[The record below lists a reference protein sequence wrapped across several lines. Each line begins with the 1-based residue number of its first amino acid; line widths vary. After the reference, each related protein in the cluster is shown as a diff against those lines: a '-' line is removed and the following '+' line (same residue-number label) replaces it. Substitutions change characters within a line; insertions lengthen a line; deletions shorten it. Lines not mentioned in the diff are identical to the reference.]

1 MRARLLSSCIAI
13 IIGVVLALSV
23 QGITDLAAR
32 YASPSTQENCREFPE
47 TGKKVCGRFLTYWQ
61 DHGGLAQQGYP
72 ISGEFMEKSQLD
84 GQTYRVQYFERAVFE
99 YHPENR
105 PPYDVLLSQL
115 GTFEFKQKYPQGEPA
130 NALPTPTGD
139 PYAML
144 RQRPVQL
151 PTVGPSGSSCPAAA
165 GKVVAPAF
173 GAALGNGPVYPVGL
187 GTEGTTSIGGN
198 LEEGGWI
205 YVKVLWISDL
215 SRYNG
220 PLLVRGGRIDSPG
233 ELRFGSGPNPSTEL
247 HLDPSQGTNSAPG
260 WQDWP
265 TYTRLRAPGCYAYQV
280 DGLTFTQVIP
290 FQAVYSTH
298 P

>member
-1 MRARLLSSCIAI
+1 MLARSLATCIAI
-13 IIGVVLALSV
+13 IVGAALALGML
-23 QGITDLAAR
+23 GITDMAAR
-32 YASPSTQENCREFPE
+32 YGTPSRQANCRDFPE
-47 TGKKVCGRFLTYWQ
+47 TGKRVCGKFLAYWQ

-84 GQTYRVQYFERAVFE
+84 GQTYMVQYFERAVFE
-99 YHPENR
+99 LHPENR

-115 GTFEFKQKYPQGEPA
+115 GTFQFKKKYPQGEPGS
-130 NALPTPTGD
+130 ALPTPIGD
-139 PYAML
+139 PYATL
-144 RQRPVQL
+144 RQRPLHL
-151 PTVGPSGSSCPAAA
+151 PIVGPSGICPAGT

-187 GTEGTTSIGGN
+187 GSGGTTAIGGN

-220 PLLVRGGRIDSPG
+220 PVLVRGGRIDSPG
-233 ELRFGSGPNPSTEL
+233 ELRFGSGPNPSSEL
-247 HLDPSQGTNSAPG
+247 QLDPSQGTNSAPG

-265 TYTRLRAPGCYAYQV
+265 TYARLRGPGCYAFQV

>member
-1 MRARLLSSCIAI
+1 MLARSLSTCIVI
-13 IIGVVLALSV
+13 IAAVALAASMP
-23 QGITDLAAR
+23 GSTNLAAR
-32 YASPSTQENCREFPE
+32 YAPPLTQADCREFPE
-47 TGKKVCGRFLTYWQ
+47 TGKRVCARFLTYWQ
-61 DHGGLAQQGYP
+61 EHGGLAQQGYP

-99 YHPENR
+99 LHPENQ

-115 GTFEFKQKYPQGEPA
+115 GTFQFKQKYPQGEPVSA
-130 NALPTPTGD
+130 PPTPTGD
-139 PYAML
+139 PYATL
-144 RQRPVQL
+144 RQRPLQL
-151 PTVGPSGSSCPAAA
+151 PTVGPSAPCPAVT

-187 GTEGTTSIGGN
+187 GTEGITAIGGN

-220 PLLVRGGRIDSPG
+220 PVLVRGGRIDSPG

-247 HLDPSQGTNSAPG
+247 QLDPSQGTNSAPG

-265 TYTRLRAPGCYAYQV
+265 TYTRLRAPGCYA
-280 DGLTFTQVIP
+280 
-290 FQAVYSTH
+290 FQ
-298 P
+298 

>member
-1 MRARLLSSCIAI
+1 MLARLLSTCVAI

-23 QGITDLAAR
+23 QSGMDLAAR
-32 YASPSTQENCREFPE
+32 YATPSMQANCREFPE
-47 TGKKVCGRFLTYWQ
+47 TGKRVCGRFLAYWQ
-61 DHGGLAQQGYP
+61 EHGGLAQQGYP
-72 ISGEFMEKSQLD
+72 ISGEFMETNQLD

-99 YHPENR
+99 LHPENR

-115 GTFEFKQKYPQGEPA
+115 GTFQFKQKYPQGEPA
-130 NALPTPTGD
+130 NALPTTPGD
-139 PYAML
+139 PHTTL

-151 PTVGPSGSSCPAAA
+151 PTVEPSGPCPTSA
-165 GKVVAPAF
+165 GKIVAPAF
-173 GAALGNGPVYPVGL
+173 GAALGNGPVYPVGF

-220 PLLVRGGRIDSPG
+220 PVLVRGGRIDSPG
-233 ELRFGSGPNPSTEL
+233 ELRFGPGPNPSTEL
-247 HLDPSQGTNSAPG
+247 QLDPAQGTSSAPG

-265 TYTRLRAPGCYAYQV
+265 TYTRLRAPGCYAFQV

>member
-1 MRARLLSSCIAI
+1 MLARTLSTCIAFVV
-13 IIGVVLALSV
+13 GVALALSIS
-23 QGITDLAAR
+23 GNTDLSAR
-32 YASPSTQENCREFPE
+32 YVPPSSQAKCLEFPE
-47 TGKKVCGRFLTYWQ
+47 TGKIVCGRFLAYWQ
-61 DHGGLAQQGYP
+61 EHGGLAQQGYP

-84 GQTYRVQYFERAVFE
+84 GQVYMVQYFERAVFE
-99 YHPENR
+99 FHPENR

-115 GTFEFKQKYPQGEPA
+115 GTFQFKQRYPQGEPGS
-130 NALPTPTGD
+130 ALPTPTGD
-139 PYAML
+139 PYATL
-144 RQRPVQL
+144 RRRPLQL
-151 PTVGPSGSSCPAAA
+151 PTLRPNELCPAVA

-187 GTEGTTSIGGN
+187 GSEGITSIGGN

-220 PLLVRGGRIDSPG
+220 PVLVRGGRIDSPG
-233 ELRFGSGPNPSTEL
+233 ELRFGSGPNPSSEL
-247 HLDPSQGTNSAPG
+247 QLDPSQGTGSAPG

-265 TYTRLRAPGCYAYQV
+265 TYTRLRAPGCYAFQV
-280 DGLTFTQVIP
+280 DGLTFSEVIP

>member
-1 MRARLLSSCIAI
+1 MLARLLPTCTAI
-13 IIGVVLALSV
+13 IIGVVVSLTIP
-23 QGITDLAAR
+23 GITDLAVR
-32 YASPSTQENCREFPE
+32 YASPPTQADCREFPE
-47 TGKKVCGRFLTYWQ
+47 TGKRVCGRFLTYWQ
-61 DHGGLAQQGYP
+61 EHGGLAQQGYP

-99 YHPENR
+99 LHPENR

-115 GTFEFKQKYPQGEPA
+115 GTFQFKQKYPQGEPVS
-130 NALPTPTGD
+130 ALPTPTGD
-139 PYAML
+139 PYDML
-144 RQRPVQL
+144 RQRPLQL
-151 PTVGPSGSSCPAAA
+151 PTVVPSAPCPAAT

-173 GAALGNGPVYPVGL
+173 GAALGNGPIYPVGL
-187 GTEGTTSIGGN
+187 GIEGTTSIGGN

-220 PLLVRGGRIDSPG
+220 PVLVRGGRIDISG

-247 HLDPSQGTNSAPG
+247 QLDPAEGTNSARG

-265 TYTRLRAPGCYAYQV
+265 TYTRLRAPGCYAFQV
-280 DGLTFTQVIP
+280 DGITFTQVTP
-290 FQAVYSTH
+290 FQAVHSTH

>member
-1 MRARLLSSCIAI
+1 MLARSLSTCIAI
-13 IIGVVLALSV
+13 IIGVALALSM
-23 QGITDLAAR
+23 QGITDMAAR
-32 YASPSTQENCREFPE
+32 YAAPSTQANCREFPE
-47 TGKKVCGRFLTYWQ
+47 TGKRVCGRFLTYWQ
-61 DHGGLAQQGYP
+61 GHGGLAQQGYP
-72 ISGEFMEKSQLD
+72 ISGEFVEKSQLD
-84 GQTYRVQYFERAVFE
+84 GQTYMVQYFERAVFE
-99 YHPENR
+99 LHPENR

-115 GTFEFKQKYPQGEPA
+115 GTFQFKQRYPQGEPA
-130 NALPTPTGD
+130 TPLPTPTGD
-139 PYAML
+139 PYATL
-144 RQRPVQL
+144 RGRPLQL
-151 PTVGPSGSSCPAAA
+151 PTIGPSAPCPVTT

-187 GTEGTTSIGGN
+187 GSEGTTSIGGN

-205 YVKVLWISDL
+205 FVKVLWISDL

-220 PLLVRGGRIDSPG
+220 PVLVRGGRIDSPG
-233 ELRFGSGPNPSTEL
+233 ELRFGSGPTPPSEL
-247 HLDPSQGTNSAPG
+247 QLDPSEGAGSAPG

-265 TYTRLRAPGCYAYQV
+265 TYTRLRTPGCYAFQV